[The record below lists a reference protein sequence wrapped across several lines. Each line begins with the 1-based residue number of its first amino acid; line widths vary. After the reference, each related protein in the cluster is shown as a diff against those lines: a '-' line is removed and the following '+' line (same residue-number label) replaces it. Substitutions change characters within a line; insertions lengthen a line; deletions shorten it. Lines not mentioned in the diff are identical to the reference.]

1 MKKYSTQNKTFLI
14 LILLIV
20 LPYSLSAQRNIGS
33 AKIGI
38 LSGVIID
45 SLTKTNLEY
54 VSIKLLNAKDSSFVT
69 GIYSGSDGEFM
80 LDQIPLGKYIAKFT
94 LLNYKVKWMQDISF
108 SIDKPDRVL
117 GTIKLASEKT
127 TVIDEVQVVANKKI
141 LETSFDKKVYNV
153 ADDISS
159 KGGSVNDVLNNVPSV
174 EVDQDGKISLRGD
187 GNVTILID
195 GRPSTLSGSAGKS
208 MLDALPANMI
218 ERIELV
224 TNPSAKYDP
233 DGTSGIINIVLKKNK
248 LRGINGNVTLNSAT
262 GNILNGSTSL
272 SVRNSRMNLYGTYSY
287 RHYEGERNNFGQ
299 MDRYFG
305 DSLFSLKQDRKGTDY
320 NVGNTIKFGADFYL
334 KDRNTLGF
342 AVTGSQGERNR
353 TGYLINRQL
362 NGLGYVYNQWS
373 RNSFDPSKQKN
384 MDINLNYKLD
394 FKEDKGSLVLDA
406 TQSFG
411 TDTTAGLYKQEYK
424 SIKDL
429 NQQLS
434 SDESN
439 RFTTFML
446 DYIRVLPKNIRI
458 EAGAKTILRHSTVL
472 SHSETMDT
480 ISSLYNKD
488 SLSNFNYKY
497 EERIFSTYGNFAQ
510 HINKFKYQLGA
521 RLERSFQ
528 IPDLVSQNL
537 RYPKDYFNI
546 FPSAFL
552 TYTLKKD
559 VDVTLNYSKRI
570 NRPTSENLNPF
581 SSYSD
586 PYNLRK
592 GNPEVSPEFIDSYEL
607 GLGTNKK
614 MISVNASLYYRN
626 TTNVLQRYRMYYAN
640 GYAAVTYI
648 NIDRSESIGSEI
660 ILTFRPIPTFKNVL
674 SFNGNQIKY
683 YDDVVVFK
691 NNTGFNWSVKY
702 IGTYEFWK
710 KTASLQ
716 VNAKYNAPIVSAQ
729 GTVQPRASMDIS
741 GDKTFKDGK
750 WLIGFKV
757 SDVFNTQEF
766 RIHVD
771 QLNVDQFSTFKQTT
785 RRLYVNLSY
794 KFGKMEVT
802 KKGKINQD
810 NGGGADF

>member
-54 VSIKLLNAKDSSFVT
+54 VSIKLLNAKDSVFVT

-334 KDRNTLGF
+334 K
-342 AVTGSQGERNR
+342 E
-353 TGYLINRQL
+353 
-362 NGLGYVYNQWS
+362 
-373 RNSFDPSKQKN
+373 
-384 MDINLNYKLD
+384 
-394 FKEDKGSLVLDA
+394 
-406 TQSFG
+406 
-411 TDTTAGLYKQEYK
+411 
-424 SIKDL
+424 
-429 NQQLS
+429 
-434 SDESN
+434 
-439 RFTTFML
+439 
-446 DYIRVLPKNIRI
+446 
-458 EAGAKTILRHSTVL
+458 
-472 SHSETMDT
+472 
-480 ISSLYNKD
+480 
-488 SLSNFNYKY
+488 
-497 EERIFSTYGNFAQ
+497 
-510 HINKFKYQLGA
+510 
-521 RLERSFQ
+521 
-528 IPDLVSQNL
+528 
-537 RYPKDYFNI
+537 
-546 FPSAFL
+546 
-552 TYTLKKD
+552 
-559 VDVTLNYSKRI
+559 
-570 NRPTSENLNPF
+570 
-581 SSYSD
+581 
-586 PYNLRK
+586 
-592 GNPEVSPEFIDSYEL
+592 
-607 GLGTNKK
+607 
-614 MISVNASLYYRN
+614 
-626 TTNVLQRYRMYYAN
+626 
-640 GYAAVTYI
+640 
-648 NIDRSESIGSEI
+648 IGPVI
-660 ILTFRPIPTFKNVL
+660 
-674 SFNGNQIKY
+674 
-683 YDDVVVFK
+683 
-691 NNTGFNWSVKY
+691 
-702 IGTYEFWK
+702 
-710 KTASLQ
+710 
-716 VNAKYNAPIVSAQ
+716 
-729 GTVQPRASMDIS
+729 
-741 GDKTFKDGK
+741 
-750 WLIGFKV
+750 
-757 SDVFNTQEF
+757 
-766 RIHVD
+766 
-771 QLNVDQFSTFKQTT
+771 
-785 RRLYVNLSY
+785 
-794 KFGKMEVT
+794 
-802 KKGKINQD
+802 
-810 NGGGADF
+810 